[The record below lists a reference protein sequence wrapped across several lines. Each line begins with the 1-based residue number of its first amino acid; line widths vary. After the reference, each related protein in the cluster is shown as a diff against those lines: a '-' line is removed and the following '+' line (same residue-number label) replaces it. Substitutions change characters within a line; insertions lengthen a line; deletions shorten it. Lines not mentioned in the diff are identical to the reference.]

1 LKKTLRTA
9 LNLLI
14 LFLIFG
20 CKNNQKKANVEN
32 EIKNKSIIELKEK
45 KETINSI
52 LKIENDSLLLT
63 KFIEIKTNEIIEKL
77 KPDLEPG
84 EDYFKYQNINGG
96 EIIYSTDSILK
107 VINIFGEYSGG
118 ATYNPYSEYYIFGK
132 NKIIS
137 SGNGKVSKLNYISKK
152 EYLIYIN
159 DYSRMGD
166 DINKYYL
173 TFRKDS
179 IILNKFL
186 NHTNKN
192 K

>member
-1 LKKTLRTA
+1 MRSTRPGNRSRAPTIRLNRTRSA
-9 LNLLI
+9 SSPTVSWQSSTAPTAWPRI
-14 LFLIFG
+14 R
-20 CKNNQKKANVEN
+20 
-32 EIKNKSIIELKEK
+32 ELS
-45 KETINSI
+45 TAWS
-52 LKIENDSLLLT
+52 
-63 KFIEIKTNEIIEKL
+63 
-77 KPDLEPG
+77 
-84 EDYFKYQNINGG
+84 FKYQNINGG